1 MHKRAIEV
9 QILSEYNGLIDE
21 SWVQNVAD
29 STLFFADPQ
38 GNSGANIFITNAETL
53 HDLNFRFRG
62 FDESTDVLSFPQ
74 SIDTETEVIFPIF
87 PDEESL
93 GDVVISFNHAKTQA
107 KSHNVPFEQELALLI
122 VHGVLHLLGHDH
134 AEPDETAKMQ
144 GLEKIILDDF
154 FARTK
159 S

>member
-1 MHKRAIEV
+1 M
-9 QILSEYNGLIDE
+9 
-21 SWVQNVAD
+21 
-29 STLFFADPQ
+29 
-38 GNSGANIFITNAETL
+38 
-53 HDLNFRFRG
+53 
-62 FDESTDVLSFPQ
+62 
-74 SIDTETEVIFPIF
+74 IFPIF